1 MKKWHLWLAASIG
14 LVVIAGMMIREFDLD
29 AMSKIHLSPQFF
41 AGTGI
46 AVLLFAVQNLMYTL
60 RFRYLCQRKL
70 SLSQSFRI
78 NVLCEFTSAVTPSA
92 VGGSGLAFVYLN
104 REGVTM
110 GRSIFTMFAALLADE
125 AFLAISCCVLYLCV
139 PSDLLFCTAS
149 DVGAT
154 VSSEW
159 LKGGIHV
166 VFLISTLIVAAWT
179 AILYVLLLHRP
190 QLLGWVLKAC
200 CKIPGLRRFQPK
212 IERFSND
219 MTLASQEAKFEG
231 SRFWLR
237 LMGYTSV
244 AWLARFAIVAAILFA
259 FQCQG
264 DVDDI
269 NTQPHARRQRR
280 SRTDVPPLL
289 RRLSARCLGSH
300 TRSNALEGH
309 LLLPIP
315 RNGHHCAAQVDRKET
330 VEVALLIYSAPHSFI
345 VHRTQS
351 DRTANATRSD
361 GGRNLIG
368 HRTRSDDLSAE
379 IAGLYHTRKGTKCC
393 DQNLRP

>member
-14 LVVIAGMMIREFDLD
+14 LVVIAGMMIREFDIAAL
-29 AMSKIHLSPQFF
+29 SKIHLSPQFF
-41 AGTGI
+41 LGVGI
-46 AVLLFAVQNLMYTL
+46 AVLLFAIQNLMYTL
-60 RFRYLCQRKL
+60 RFRYLSQRKL

-104 REGVTM
+104 REGMTM

-139 PSDLLFCTAS
+139 PSDQLFCTAS

-166 VFLISTLIVAAWT
+166 VFLISTLIVAVWT

-219 MTLASQEAKFEG
+219 MTLASQ
-231 SRFWLR
+231 
-237 LMGYTSV
+237 
-244 AWLARFAIVAAILFA
+244 
-259 FQCQG
+259 
-264 DVDDI
+264 
-269 NTQPHARRQRR
+269 
-280 SRTDVPPLL
+280 
-289 RRLSARCLGSH
+289 
-300 TRSNALEGH
+300 
-309 LLLPIP
+309 
-315 RNGHHCAAQVDRKET
+315 
-330 VEVALLIYSAPHSFI
+330 
-345 VHRTQS
+345 
-351 DRTANATRSD
+351 
-361 GGRNLIG
+361 
-368 HRTRSDDLSAE
+368 
-379 IAGLYHTRKGTKCC
+379 
-393 DQNLRP
+393 